1 MSDNLA
7 VQEYDNDGRTAGRIL
22 FAQSCDF
29 IVGCADLGQVPHT
42 DMPEVAFAGRS
53 NVGKSSLINALVA
66 RKTLARTSNTPGRTQ
81 QINFFDLGGRLMIA
95 DLPGYGYARAP
106 KASVDRWTELVQSYL
121 VGRVNLRRILLLVD
135 ARHGLKENDRSVMM
149 VLDKAAQPYQIVL
162 TKIDKIKPNPLVA
175 LQNRTSNDASKYA
188 AAHPQIM
195 ATSSQKK
202 IGIFDLRAE
211 LAALVDR

>member
-1 MSDNLA
+1 MADAAAREHNWNA
-7 VQEYDNDGRTAGRIL
+7 RTAGHSL
-22 FAQSCDF
+22 FTQSCKF
-29 IVGCADLGQVPHT
+29 VIGCASLEQVPLT
-42 DMPEVAFAGRS
+42 KIPEVAIAGRS
-53 NVGKSSLINALVA
+53 NVGKSSLINALVGQKA
-66 RKTLARTSNTPGRTQ
+66 LARTSNTPGRTQ
-81 QINFFDLGGRLMIA
+81 QINFFDLGGQLMIA

-106 KASVDRWTELVQSYL
+106 KSSVVRWTELVQSYL